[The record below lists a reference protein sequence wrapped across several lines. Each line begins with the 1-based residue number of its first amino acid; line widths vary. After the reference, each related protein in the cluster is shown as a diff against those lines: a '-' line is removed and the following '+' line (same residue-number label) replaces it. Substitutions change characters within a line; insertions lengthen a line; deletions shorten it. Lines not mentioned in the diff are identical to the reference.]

1 MLLIPE
7 GSLLNAMPGK
17 TGSLSLSLILV
28 FCGVLSSHLAAQPPQ
43 SQTSSESQS
52 LESQLDVGIKLISEG
67 RFTEAVGVFSQIKQL
82 FPLDARPY
90 FYSGMAFTDAGRL
103 TAAALE
109 LGEAVRLDPQHKE
122 SMILQAS
129 VFARLKQKSH
139 ANETLAGFQK
149 AGAVEGLDASW
160 LWLLVD
166 TYYRLERFDDAL
178 RALGLMEKRFPDD
191 PRVDLNRGQVYA
203 IQNKFDVAMES
214 LRKSV
219 AKYPEN
225 ALAHFELGKLLYQS
239 NDLAAAKKAL
249 LEAVRLE
256 NSNPQY
262 LQKLGVVCLAL
273 QEVDE
278 AVPHLERAAALDPDS
293 PQINYSLGQAWQRK
307 GERRKAA
314 EFIKKFQEL
323 KRRDEQA
330 EELER
335 TLARGER
342 MLDEGKD
349 REARAAFEQVVQADP
364 NNWTAHGYLAEMFL
378 ADADWR
384 SAWPH
389 LAKMEELDA
398 ESVVGNYLLAR
409 HWYLRK
415 EFERARGYAERVKQS
430 RPAHAELRNL
440 LGQIYL
446 GLGQPEKAG
455 REFEE
460 AVRLAPERADFR
472 ENLQKLKSIK

>member
-1 MLLIPE
+1 MPRELHHLI
-7 GSLLNAMPGK
+7 LIL
-17 TGSLSLSLILV
+17 LSLIAGPSV
-28 FCGVLSSHLAAQPPQ
+28 CVAQ
-43 SQTSSESQS
+43 SQLTAQTQP
-52 LESQLDVGIKLISEG
+52 QLDEGVKLLSQG
-67 RFTEAVGVFSQIKQL
+67 RFNEAIAVFNRFKQAN
-82 FPLDARPY
+82 PQDARAY
-90 FYSGMAFTDAGRL
+90 FYSGMALTEAGRL

-109 LGEAVRLDPQHKE
+109 LVEALRLDPQHPE
-122 SMILQAS
+122 YLILQAN

-139 ANETLAGFQK
+139 ADDALAIFQK
-149 AGAVEGLDASW
+149 TGAAEKLESSW

-166 TYYRLERFDDAL
+166 AYYRVERFDDTL
-178 RALGLMEKRFPDD
+178 RALDVMEKRFPND
-191 PRVDLNRGQVYA
+191 PRLDLNRGQVYVL
-203 IQNKFDVAMES
+203 QSRFDLALES
-214 LRKSV
+214 LRKSI
-219 AKYPEN
+219 AKHPRN

-239 NDLAAAKKAL
+239 NDLMEAKKAA

-256 NSNPQY
+256 KNNPQY
-262 LQKLGVVCLAL
+262 LQKLGAICLAL
-273 QEVDE
+273 KEVDE
-278 AVPHLERAAALDPDS
+278 AIAYLERAAALDPDS
-293 PQINYSLGQAWQRK
+293 PQVNYSMGQAWQRK
-307 GERRKAA
+307 GERQKAA

-323 KRRDEQA
+323 KWREEQV

-335 TLARGER
+335 ALARGER

-349 REARAAFEQVVQADP
+349 AEARAAFEQVVQADP

-378 ADADWR
+378 GATDWR
-384 SAWPH
+384 KAWPH

-398 ESVVGNYLLAR
+398 ESVVGNYLMAR

-415 EFERARGYAERVKQS
+415 EFERARGYAEKVKQS

-460 AVRLAPERADFR
+460 AVRLEPERADFR
-472 ENLQKLKSIK
+472 ENLQKLKPTR